1 MANRSMEGKIL
12 KAKKEAA
19 KAAKESANNF
29 GCTSFFV
36 GTRKSQYNWL
46 KTPAYYMGR

>member
-1 MANRSMEGKIL
+1 MANRSMEAKIL

-29 GCTSFFV
+29 VCTAYFAT
-36 GTRKSQYNWL
+36 TRKTRYDWL
-46 KTPAYYMGR
+46 RMPAYGR